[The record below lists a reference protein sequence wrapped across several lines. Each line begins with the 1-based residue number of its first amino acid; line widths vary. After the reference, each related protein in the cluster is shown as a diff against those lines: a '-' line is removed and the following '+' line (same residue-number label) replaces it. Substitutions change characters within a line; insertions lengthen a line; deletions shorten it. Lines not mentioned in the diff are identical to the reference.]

1 MKGKGETMRNAI
13 TFTTV
18 LGACALLAS
27 AALAECKGSNGRG
40 WASGN
45 GNGSF
50 EMTQADK
57 TCQISF
63 PGFVF
68 EATNTRIPATEVK
81 LTRAPRNGKLAVAA
95 GRGLIYTPNSGFRGK
110 DTFCTR
116 NTSPDP
122 KVRRQTLSGC
132 ITVTVR

>member
-1 MKGKGETMRNAI
+1 MRNTI
-13 TFTTV
+13 TFTAV
-18 LGACALLAS
+18 IGACTLLAS
-27 AALAECKGSNGRG
+27 AALAECRGSNGRG
-40 WASGN
+40 WGSGN

-57 TCQISF
+57 TCRINF
-63 PGFVF
+63 PGFIF
-68 EATNTRIPATEVK
+68 EATNTRIPATEVQ
-81 LTRAPRNGKLAVAA
+81 LSRAPKNGKLGVAA
-95 GRGLIYTPNSGFRGK
+95 GKGLIYTPNPGFRGQ

-122 KVRRQTLSGC
+122 KVRGQTLSGC